1 MIITNMERCRGWLLF
16 FERKGKMV
24 RNEAN
29 SDSHRMQRSSD
40 CGYLG
45 DGYHQIHLP
54 NWVLLILLRSMQSE
68 RQRLPKKWNC
78 NDVMLD
84 KYSEHCILRDCSE
97 YSCISWCRKDS
108 LSLWTLL
115 KRLNIYLS
123 VLASYPWHK

>member
-1 MIITNMERCRGWLLF
+1 MFCENTCFQKKKNWIRNMIITNMERCRGWLLF

-54 NWVLLILLRSMQSE
+54 N
-68 RQRLPKKWNC
+68 
-78 NDVMLD
+78 
-84 KYSEHCILRDCSE
+84 
-97 YSCISWCRKDS
+97 
-108 LSLWTLL
+108 
-115 KRLNIYLS
+115 
-123 VLASYPWHK
+123 